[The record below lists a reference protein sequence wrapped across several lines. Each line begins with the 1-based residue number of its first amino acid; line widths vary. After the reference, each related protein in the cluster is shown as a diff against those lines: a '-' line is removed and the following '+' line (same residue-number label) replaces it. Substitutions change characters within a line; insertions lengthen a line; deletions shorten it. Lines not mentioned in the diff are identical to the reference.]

1 MLSELCVDTSQ
12 EGKDPAGTMSFQ
24 GTVHVQVQSCEK
36 CDWKLQATGMQAEV
50 KCKIEKNINSEG
62 ERKKKDQASFWQSTL
77 GLRLLIRRMFP
88 GVGFHHEKFALLCCK
103 RSCYMEMLDFLRV
116 LNIQVGS
123 LGRAG
128 VVKWTN
134 HKKFADGYACSLCTR
149 N

>member
-12 EGKDPAGTMSFQ
+12 EGKDPAGTTSFQ

-36 CDWKLQATGMQAEV
+36 CGWKLQATGVQEEV

-77 GLRLLIRRMFP
+77 GLRLLIRRMCP

-116 LNIQVGS
+116 LNITGWQPRKS
-123 LGRAG
+123 RSCKMDQSQKICRWICMFPLHA
-128 VVKWTN
+128 
-134 HKKFADGYACSLCTR
+134 
-149 N
+149 